1 MADMAKIH
9 TIDGVHYREVVR
21 KVRDGDQYIV
31 PLESRWDL
39 TRGKAYKVTGI
50 DSCGDPEFVDD
61 AGDPRACLSEGE
73 YVVLEPVAVDLSAI
87 ESELAAMKAKVA
99 EMERQL
105 AEVKKGTPEDRLK
118 VGDYAKVVSTKY
130 FTMDGFK
137 VGEIVQVIE
146 SPYGDDDCDYKIQ
159 RIDGRRT
166 GYAHK
171 ERGLIVRATDEEVAE
186 AKRKL
191 IQPGVYVK
199 LQIPDGSWPRY
210 GWGGARN
217 GDIGKVASRDGDK
230 VRVDFPA
237 QSGWKALIHELVLAT
252 EEERKKEEEAD
263 RKREESEKWAAIG
276 RKPGEFKVGDVVK
289 IAKYQFGHAK
299 GSIVEVTEAYGSFV
313 KVSGIHRGTLCT
325 FDADIDCVELIAPV
339 ESVVNL
345 RGGDVA

>member
-73 YVVLEPVAVDLSAI
+73 YVVLEPVADDLSAI

-118 VGDYAKVVSTKY
+118 VGDYAKVVNPTAGFSTKGQIVKI
-130 FTMDGFK
+130 TEDDGTTIPFNTEGLDGK
-137 VGEIVQVIE
+137 YTGWYLEE
-146 SPYGDDDCDYKIQ
+146 S
-159 RIDGRRT
+159 
-166 GYAHK
+166 
-171 ERGLIVRATDEEVAE
+171 LVRATDEEVAE
-186 AKRKL
+186 AKHKL
-191 IQPGVYVK
+191 ARDKIQPGVYVK
-199 LQIPDGSWPRY
+199 LQIPEGSRPRY
-210 GWGGARN
+210 GWGDAKN
-217 GDIGKVASRDGDK
+217 GDIGKVASRDGDE
-230 VRVDFPA
+230 VRVDFPV

-252 EEERKKEEEAD
+252 EEERKKAEAAD
-263 RKREESEKWAAIG
+263 KWAAIG
-276 RKPGEFKVGDVVK
+276 RKPGEFKVGDVVRYIGK
-289 IAKYQFGHAK
+289 NPHGNALAVDGFK
-299 GSIVEVTEAYGSFV
+299 GIITTIERVSASDVKLTKPAFV
-313 KVSGIHRGTLCT
+313 KSGNDTW
-325 FDADIDCVELIAPV
+325 ADKDDVELIAPV

-345 RGGDVA
+345 RGGDVV